1 MAISLSEFFLQS
13 PCLRVKSRVLGSLPM
28 LTSPVFPKTHFFCF
42 RAIHFFHRLSAYG
55 EMNVVKSRRVLAFV
69 VMLLDSEIQILRS
82 NWS

>member
-1 MAISLSEFFLQS
+1 VGVSQNHQSLESL
-13 PCLRVKSRVLGSLPM
+13 KSNPSTKSSHV
-28 LTSPVFPKTHFFCF
+28 
-42 RAIHFFHRLSAYG
+42 AIHFFHRLSAYG